1 MIRIVLAEDQ
11 SMVRDALATLLGM
24 EHDIEVIAA
33 VGDGDEALRLVRSLE
48 PDVLVADIE
57 MPGLSGIELA
67 ESLVDSTTRVIIVT
81 TFDRPGYLRRAL
93 DAGVRGYLLK
103 DSPGDDLP
111 VAIRKVAQGGRV
123 IDPDLALG
131 AWSDADPLSNRDR
144 RVLRLAEDG
153 LSNAQIAGRLNLT
166 EGTVKNYVSDAIGK
180 LHARNR
186 TEAVRLARVKGW
198 L

>member
-1 MIRIVLAEDQ
+1 M
-11 SMVRDALATLLGM
+11 GN
-24 EHDIEVIAA
+24 
-33 VGDGDEALRLVRSLE
+33 GDEALRLVRSLA

-67 ESLVDSTTRVIIVT
+67 ESLIDSTTRVIIVT

-103 DSPGDDLP
+103 DFPGDDLP
-111 VAIRKVAQGGRV
+111 DAIRIVAQGGRV
-123 IDPDLALG
+123 IDPDLAVG
-131 AWSDADPLSNRDR
+131 AWSDADPLSDRDR

-153 LSNAQIAGRLNLT
+153 LSNAQIAGRLKLT

-180 LHARNR
+180 LNARNR
-186 TEAVRLARVKGW
+186 TDAVRLARVKGW